1 MIPCNPDAFWHT
13 GKLERPSGAG
23 CSLPANPSARDVPMT
38 RTATRK
44 AQTGFSLLELLVAMT
59 ILAVLATVGF
69 REVRKH
75 TAQARYVKAQDV
87 LKLVN
92 DGLTTYYLKHG
103 AYPELGSWEAMVDAN
118 GPLVKQSMIPANTPA
133 KDPWGQPYEG
143 SSTKANFV
151 LKSQGDPTNPEDYG
165 PLSMEPGRFSGAGPA
180 APAGAPASPAAPA
193 APAGAPAK

>member
-1 MIPCNPDAFWHT
+1 
-13 GKLERPSGAG
+13 
-23 CSLPANPSARDVPMT
+23 MT

-103 AYPELGSWEAMVDAN
+103 AYPELGSWEAMVDAS

-133 KDPWGQPYEG
+133 KDPWGQPYQYSVPGANGQPFALYSLGADGKPGG
-143 SSTKANFV
+143 S
-151 LKSQGDPTNPEDYG
+151 GDDADIG
-165 PLSMEPGRFSGAGPA
+165 ILPA
-180 APAGAPASPAAPA
+180 Q
-193 APAGAPAK
+193 